1 MHLKSLLKSKALLII
16 TLLAMSFSAF
26 AQAPNLLN
34 YQGVARNNVGNPLP
48 NQTMKLRLSIHDL
61 LPSGAVVYSEIRQIT
76 TNLGGLFSVQI
87 GSAGASS
94 STGTLGGVNWVVGN
108 KFLQVE
114 LDPASNNNYI
124 DIGTVQL
131 VSVPYAFAAGT
142 AANVKT
148 NSNLTGVVT
157 SVGNATSIANGAI
170 TSDMI
175 GTLNKSKVGLN
186 LVDNTSDA
194 AKPISTATQAALD
207 LKANVANVT
216 TSLGSKLNIADS
228 TNAYVTP
235 AQLAAKTFDQAP
247 INSAIAGKLAI
258 ADSTNGY
265 VTPAK
270 LAAKTFDTTSL
281 SNRINTKA
289 NDAAVTT
296 ALNLKANTSDLSAGL
311 ALKIDANKLG
321 ASNGVASLNAVGIIP
336 SSQLPPVTLTS
347 TSVVASD
354 AAMIALSSATVG
366 SIAIRTDVN
375 KNYVLTASPAST
387 LGNWVELLTPAA
399 PVQAVNGYTGSVNL
413 TKSDLGLSD
422 VNNTADFDKPI
433 STATQNALN
442 LKANKTDVDASLA
455 NKISTADATAALNLK
470 ANKTDV
476 DAALANKIS
485 TADATA
491 ALNLKANITDV
502 DAALANKIST
512 ADATAALNLKS
523 NKTEVDAALAN
534 KISTADATAAF
545 NLKLDANKVAA
556 ANGVASLNAQGKI
569 PTDQIPAIS
578 FSSVKVLASEAEM
591 LALSTAVIGS
601 VVIRTDESKNY
612 VLSQSNPAERANWVQ
627 LLTPAAPVQSVN
639 GKTGTVS
646 ISQTDIGLENVQNTS
661 DADKVISTR
670 TQTALDTKVD
680 KVTGKD
686 LSTNDYTTVEKTKLA
701 SISVTP
707 NLASGV
713 TGILPVANGG
723 TGVATLTGLV
733 KGTGTSALTAA
744 VPGTDYQAPI
754 LLTTTGSGAATLS
767 GTTINIPTAV
777 PYSGATGAVNL
788 GAYDLKVNTLTI
800 GLGGGNKEGS
810 TALGYNTLKA
820 NTTGVS
826 NTATGY
832 GSLSTNQG
840 GSDNSAVGYSAL
852 FNNIAGNKNTGV
864 GNFSL
869 YTNTGSNNSAVG
881 YAALAFNT
889 SGSNNVAIGLN
900 ASQDNST
907 GSSNTSVGKYALLSN
922 TIGSFNTAIGTDADV
937 NSNNLSNATAI
948 GYGARVSASN
958 TIQLGSDG
966 NSFVTGGVTYTPAA
980 ITNVRTSGTLT
991 LGAVTYPK
999 THAATS
1005 GQVLTSLGSGTL
1017 TWTTASGAAITL
1029 TTTGSGAA
1037 TLTGTT
1043 LNIPT
1048 GVPYSGAT
1056 GAVNLGAY
1064 DLTLRGITLGKGAGN
1079 GTTNDQSTALGVGA
1093 LMNVNNNIGGANT
1106 AFGYQTLA
1114 SNTSSNNNTAMGAS
1128 ALKVSTGSNNTAV
1141 GSSAL
1146 VKNTTG
1152 SNNVAIGSIALS
1164 NNLISSNNVAIGT
1177 AAGENMTGASNTAI
1191 GAYSDMATNTFAN
1204 ATAIGFGARAKASNT
1219 IQLGADGTSIN
1230 SGTISTTAVTNVSTT
1245 GTLTLKDVT
1254 YPNTHAAL
1262 SGQVLTSLGSGTL
1275 TWTTASSGGV
1285 GSVGSISGTS
1295 NVNGATIS
1303 GTTLTLTPANASF
1316 GGIVTTGV
1324 QTFTGTKTFST
1335 DTYVNGVTVG
1345 RGNSS
1350 RSNNYAYGYAVLSA
1364 ITTGNYNNAFGHQAL
1379 TANTTGQENNA
1390 FGEYVLPK
1398 NIGGN
1403 YNTAMG
1409 SNALKENTSGSGN
1422 TGFGR
1427 QALQTNS
1434 TGSNNTALGHLAD
1447 VSADGLSNATA
1458 IGNGASVSASNTI
1471 QLGNTSVTNV
1481 KTSGA
1486 ITAPIFASTPQA
1498 LTDGT
1503 TISWNP
1509 ALGLNASVTL
1519 AGDRTL
1525 SFSATPTAG
1534 AYGTLVVTQ
1543 DATGGRRLTLP
1554 STANKVLGSTSTT
1567 TISLSAAANAKDI
1580 VNFYYDGT
1588 NCYWNVGQGFGTA
1601 ATAALTL
1608 TTTGT
1613 GAATLSGTTLNIPS
1627 VSSTV
1632 NAGSISGTVAVANGG
1647 TGLASTPVNGQI
1659 DIGNGTGFSRATL
1672 TAGSNISITN
1682 SAGAITI
1689 AALVR
1694 MNSDEFTATAAQTT
1708 FTFTS
1713 SSSNTGSAQTP
1724 LSKPFMYIN
1733 GTRIKNSAYTWTSG
1747 TTVTY
1752 VPANNSSYALVA
1764 GDRVQF
1770 DYAY

>member
-1 MHLKSLLKSKALLII
+1 MHLKKLLKTNALIII
-16 TLLAMSFSAF
+16 TLLLSFSAF
-26 AQAPNLLN
+26 TQAPNLLN

-114 LDPASNNNYI
+114 LDPASNNNYME
-124 DIGTVQL
+124 IGTVQL

-175 GTLNKSKVGLN
+175 GTLNKSKVGLD
-186 LVDNTSDA
+186 LVNNTTDA

-207 LKANVANVT
+207 LKASAADVT

-228 TNAYVTP
+228 SKGYVTPSQLAAKTFDQTPITNAIAGKLAIADSTNGYVTP
-235 AQLAAKTFDQAP
+235 AKLAAKTFDQAP

-311 ALKIDANKLG
+311 ALKLDANKLG
-321 ASNGVASLNAVGIIP
+321 AANGVASLNAVGIIP
-336 SSQLPPVTLTS
+336 SSQLPPVTLNS

-354 AAMIALSSATVG
+354 AAMIALSSASVG

-375 KNYVLTASPAST
+375 KNYVLTALPAST

-433 STATQNALN
+433 STPTQNALN

-455 NKISTADATAALNLK
+455 NKISTADANAALNLKANITDVDASLANKISTADANAALNLK

-491 ALNLKANITDV
+491 ALNLK
-502 DAALANKIST
+502 
-512 ADATAALNLKS
+512 S
-523 NKTEVDAALAN
+523 NKTDVDAALAN

-612 VLSQSNPAERANWVQ
+612 VLSQSNSAARANWVQ

-686 LSTNDYTTVEKTKLA
+686 LSTNDYTTAEKTKLA
-701 SISVTP
+701 SISATP

-713 TGILPVANGG
+713 TGVLPVVNGG
-723 TGVATLTGLV
+723 TGAATLTGLI
-733 KGTGTSALTAA
+733 KGNGTSALTTA
-744 VPGTDYQAPI
+744 VAGTDYQAPI

-767 GTTINIPTAV
+767 GTTINIPSAV

-788 GAYDLKVNTLTI
+788 GAYDLKVNSITI
-800 GLGGGNKEGS
+800 GLGAGNKDGN
-810 TALGYNTLKA
+810 TALGYNTLKE
-820 NTTGVS
+820 NTTGNS

-832 GSLSTNQG
+832 SSLFTNQG
-840 GSDNSAVGYSAL
+840 GTDNSAYGTYAL
-852 FNNIAGNKNTGV
+852 YNNIAGNKNTGV
-864 GNFSL
+864 GTFSL

-881 YAALAFNT
+881 YAALAYNP
-889 SGSNNVAIGLN
+889 SGSNNVAGGLN
-900 ASQDNST
+900 ASQ
-907 GSSNTSVGKYALLSN
+907 SNTTGRGNISVGKFALLTN

-966 NSFVTGGVTYTPAA
+966 NSFITGGVTYNPAA
-980 ITNVRTSGTLT
+980 ITNVRTTGTLT
-991 LGAVTYPK
+991 LGPVTYPN
-999 THAATS
+999 THSASS

-1017 TWTTASGAAITL
+1017 TWTSISDGLSLVTSKTKTLSDPFDFGSSTGFRAGALDVSIGQNLASGPDVLKLNASGIANVGIGIKNL
-1029 TTTGSGAA
+1029 YSNTTGS
-1037 TLTGTT
+1037 
-1043 LNIPT
+1043 
-1048 GVPYSGAT
+1048 
-1056 GAVNLGAY
+1056 
-1064 DLTLRGITLGKGAGN
+1064 
-1079 GTTNDQSTALGVGA
+1079 
-1093 LMNVNNNIGGANT
+1093 ANT
-1106 AFGYQTLA
+1106 SVGFNALYSNTTGQNNSSFGTYSLYYNTTGGQNSSFGSLALLSNTTGSTNSAFGEWSL
-1114 SNTSSNNNTAMGAS
+1114 
-1128 ALKVSTGSNNTAV
+1128 L
-1141 GSSAL
+1141 
-1146 VKNTTG
+1146 KNTTG
-1152 SNNVAIGSIALS
+1152 SNNTAYGVNTLYS
-1164 NNLISSNNVAIGT
+1164 NTTGNN
-1177 AAGENMTGASNTAI
+1177 NTAI
-1191 GAYSDMATNTFAN
+1191 GRSALVNNITDVSIVGSGSKNTAN
-1204 ATAIGFGARAKASNT
+1204 GTSALYDNTTGYNNTAIGYEA
-1219 IQLGADGTSIN
+1219 
-1230 SGTISTTAVTNVSTT
+1230 
-1245 GTLTLKDVT
+1245 LKT
-1254 YPNTHAAL
+1254 
-1262 SGQVLTSLGSGTL
+1262 
-1275 TWTTASSGGV
+1275 
-1285 GSVGSISGTS
+1285 
-1295 NVNGATIS
+1295 
-1303 GTTLTLTPANASF
+1303 
-1316 GGIVTTGV
+1316 
-1324 QTFTGTKTFST
+1324 
-1335 DTYVNGVTVG
+1335 
-1345 RGNSS
+1345 
-1350 RSNNYAYGYAVLSA
+1350 
-1364 ITTGNYNNAFGHQAL
+1364 
-1379 TANTTGQENNA
+1379 NTTG
-1390 FGEYVLPK
+1390 Y
-1398 NIGGN
+1398 
-1403 YNTAMG
+1403 
-1409 SNALKENTSGSGN
+1409 
-1422 TGFGR
+1422 
-1427 QALQTNS
+1427 
-1434 TGSNNTALGHLAD
+1434 NNTAIGYQANVATAALF
-1447 VSADGLSNATA
+1447 NATA
-1458 IGNGASVSASNTI
+1458 IGNGASVTASNTI

-1481 KTSGA
+1481 NTSGA
-1486 ITAPIFASTPQA
+1486 ITAKNYVLTVPSTITAAATTSIDMSTGNIFKISLGTNITT
-1498 LTDGT
+1498 LT
-1503 TISWNP
+1503 
-1509 ALGLNASVTL
+1509 LNNT
-1519 AGDRTL
+1519 
-1525 SFSATPTAG
+1525 TAG
-1534 AYGTLVVTQ
+1534 TYILEFIQ
-1543 DATGGRRLTLP
+1543 DATGSRTVTFPVGWKW
-1554 STANKVLGSTSTT
+1554 SGGTAP
-1567 TISLSAAANAKDI
+1567 TITITATKTDI
-1580 VNFYYDGT
+1580 VTIVYDG
-1588 NCYWNVGQGFGTA
+1588 
-1601 ATAALTL
+1601 ATYFA
-1608 TTTGT
+1608 
-1613 GAATLSGTTLNIPS
+1613 S
-1627 VSSTV
+1627 
-1632 NAGSISGTVAVANGG
+1632 AVQN
-1647 TGLASTPVNGQI
+1647 
-1659 DIGNGTGFSRATL
+1659 F
-1672 TAGSNISITN
+1672 
-1682 SAGAITI
+1682 
-1689 AALVR
+1689 
-1694 MNSDEFTATAAQTT
+1694 
-1708 FTFTS
+1708 
-1713 SSSNTGSAQTP
+1713 
-1724 LSKPFMYIN
+1724 
-1733 GTRIKNSAYTWTSG
+1733 
-1747 TTVTY
+1747 
-1752 VPANNSSYALVA
+1752 
-1764 GDRVQF
+1764 
-1770 DYAY
+1770 